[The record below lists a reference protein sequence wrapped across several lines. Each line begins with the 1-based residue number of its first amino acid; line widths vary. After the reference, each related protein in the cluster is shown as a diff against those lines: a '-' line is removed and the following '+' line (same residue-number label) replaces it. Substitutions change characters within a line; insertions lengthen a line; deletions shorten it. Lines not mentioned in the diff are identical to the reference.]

1 MALTDK
7 LTAIAD
13 AIREKTNT
21 SEKITLAKMPEMIAS
36 ITGGGVEEFV
46 NFYDYDGKLLRQYPI
61 ADFAGL
67 PALPPLPDNLPGCHC
82 VGWNYDLE
90 TIRSME
96 GQVDVAAIYM
106 QDDEEEI
113 IHEKGEPEYVDGT
126 KLYLHIDREM
136 TIPLIY
142 RQ

>member
-46 NFYDYDGKLLRQYPI
+46 NFYDYDGKLLRQYPL
-61 ADFAGL
+61 ADFAGSHL
-67 PALPPLPDNLPGCHC
+67 FQTEQRCN
-82 VGWNYDLE
+82 
-90 TIRSME
+90 
-96 GQVDVAAIYM
+96 
-106 QDDEEEI
+106 
-113 IHEKGEPEYVDGT
+113 
-126 KLYLHIDREM
+126 
-136 TIPLIY
+136 
-142 RQ
+142 